1 VERVQ
6 QGDLRTEREYRERAA
21 KAIVEFE
28 RVFEKAK

>member
-6 QGDLRTEREYRERAA
+6 QGYFRTEREYREGAGQ
-21 KAIVEFE
+21 AIAEFE

>member
-6 QGDLRTEREYRERAA
+6 QGDFRTEREYKERAG
-21 KAIVEFE
+21 KAIGEFE

>member
-6 QGDLRTEREYRERAA
+6 QGDFRTDREYREGAT
-21 KAIVEFE
+21 KAIAEFE